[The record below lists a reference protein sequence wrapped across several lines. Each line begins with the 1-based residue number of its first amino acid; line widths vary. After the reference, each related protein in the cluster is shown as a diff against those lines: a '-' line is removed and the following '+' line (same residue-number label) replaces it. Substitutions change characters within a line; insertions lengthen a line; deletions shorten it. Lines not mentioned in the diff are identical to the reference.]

1 MIIGKIINN
10 NVVSSWDEEG
20 KEIIVMG
27 RGLGFQKK
35 AGQDVAEDGIEKIF
49 RLESKDVR

>member
-35 AGQDVAEDGIEKIF
+35 AGLFINYILKYILGMLTA
-49 RLESKDVR
+49 

>member
-27 RGLGFQKK
+27 RGW
-35 AGQDVAEDGIEKIF
+35 VF
-49 RLESKDVR
+49 RRKPGRM

>member
-27 RGLGFQKK
+27 RGLGWHRKDIP
-35 AGQDVAEDGIEKIF
+35 AGK
-49 RLESKDVR
+49 